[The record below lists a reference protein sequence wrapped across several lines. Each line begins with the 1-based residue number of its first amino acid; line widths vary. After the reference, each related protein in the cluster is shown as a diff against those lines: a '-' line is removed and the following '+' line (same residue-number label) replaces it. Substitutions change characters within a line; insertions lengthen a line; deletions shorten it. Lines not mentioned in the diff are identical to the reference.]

1 MSLIVPPNGRVTS
14 VRESFDKE
22 TGLLSKLEMVM
33 EAPDTGKITFECG
46 GDAVEKAFGVEALAK
61 GAVLSE
67 IKKDGDACSAD
78 GVDPTKIVIVGVGKG
93 ADAVDDNNECHKPG
107 SGGVVPP
114 PKDDFFL
121 SNWIEG
127 YYSSNA
133 NSLPVGEASGSNDKS
148 AALTFTV
155 DPSKDAL
162 IKFIKVPLKVNPNN
176 VVGQCRLSVRKTVNG
191 LPTEDEIGFFL
202 ATGLTKDVSV
212 AKWQPAT
219 PLPLNK
225 GEKYAFVINQCT
237 QPGKWTGSTGAVVF
251 TTAGVTKGSYLEK
264 NGNSGWNVVQ
274 SGKEPSIFM
283 SSSVPSA

>member
-46 GDAVEKAFGVEALAK
+46 GDAGEKAFGVEALAK
-61 GAVLSE
+61 GSVLSE
-67 IKKDGDACSAD
+67 IKKDGEACSAD
-78 GVDPTKIVIVGVGKG
+78 GVDPTKIVIVGAGKD
-93 ADAVDDNNECHKPG
+93 APAVDDNNECHKPG

-114 PKDDFFL
+114 PTGDFLL
-121 SNWIEG
+121 SNWVEG
-127 YYSSNA
+127 DYSSES
-133 NSLPVGEASGSNDKS
+133 NSLPVGEASGTNDKS

-176 VVGQCRLSVRKTVNG
+176 VVGQCRLSVRKTVGG
-191 LPTEDEIGFFL
+191 LPTDEEIGYYV

-219 PLPLNK
+219 PLPLTK
-225 GEKYAFVINQCT
+225 GDTYAFVINQCSY
-237 QPGKWTGSTGAVVF
+237 PGKWTGSSGPVVF
-251 TTAGVTKGSYLEK
+251 TTKGVTKGSYLTR
-264 NGNSGWNVVQ
+264 NGAANWVNAQ
-274 SGKEPSIFM
+274 AEPSIFM